1 MHPWSRR
8 QFLQSALA
16 AAQVPGER
24 PRRAP
29 EVEPLNP
36 FGRIPVSWIIDDST
50 CLVNLN
56 HFSIPQFRA
65 AWDNTR
71 YDQDW
76 RAMPR
81 EIPDSFVRKF
91 GDWCAEN
98 GVKGK
103 YSIVPYPACVGR
115 LDRELPGW
123 TREELKASIELVRDH
138 MTPHWDIHPEMVT
151 HTRVIDL
158 KTGHPYERRTREFME
173 NWNWCGGKSVDEI
186 AAYIAYA
193 LGILHNIDLPCEG
206 VTSPGGFG
214 SDNKAAYAQAIGQ
227 ALRSVYRTEI
237 PHYFLT
243 TLAKGD
249 ESVAPRV
256 EYASGID
263 GSDPSCVVHVLGCTG
278 DWTGSW
284 DCMETPD
291 ADAYITSDGQGGRVP
306 EILRRGEPACLLS
319 HWTGFHYNGRE
330 LGFQAVQQ
338 VVRRINQHHGPSIR
352 WMKLSEIARYWA
364 ARELTAIE
372 LTPAG
377 LRFRAP
383 FACPGF
389 TFRVRTARLPS
400 GLRTASSL
408 SQIQKGAFVREGAS
422 IVICIDLPKGE
433 SLIPWQ
439 A

>member
-1 MHPWSRR
+1 MLDFTRR
-8 QFLQSALA
+8 SFLQSAL

-24 PRRAP
+24 PARAAGV
-29 EVEPLNP
+29 EVLNP
-36 FGRIPVSWIIDDST
+36 AARIPVSWIIDDST

-71 YDQDW
+71 YDQKW
-76 RAMPR
+76 REMPR
-81 EIPDSFVRKF
+81 EIPDDFVRKF
-91 GDWCAEN
+91 GDFCAEN

-123 TREELKASIELVRDH
+123 TREELQASIALVRDR
-138 MTPHWDIHPEMVT
+138 MTPNWDIHPEMVT

-158 KTGHPYERRTREFME
+158 KTGHPYPQRTRDFME
-173 NWNWCGGKSVDEI
+173 NWNWCGGKSTDEI
-186 AAYIAYA
+186 AAYLAYA
-193 LGILHNIDLPCEG
+193 LQILHNIGLPCEG

-214 SDNKAAYAQAIGQ
+214 SDNKAAYSQAIGE

-243 TLAKGD
+243 TLAKGN

-256 EYASGID
+256 EYASGVG
-263 GSDPSCVVHVLGCTG
+263 GSDPRCVVHVLGCTG

-291 ADAYITSDGQGGRVP
+291 ANAYITEDGQGGRVP

-338 VVRRINQHHGPSIR
+338 VVRRINRHHAPSIR

-364 ARELTAIE
+364 CKELTAIQVE
-372 LTPAG
+372 PGG
-377 LRFRAP
+377 LRLSAP
-383 FACPGF
+383 FACPIF
-389 TFRVRTARLPS
+389 TLKLKTSRIPVGMREVDSARRLEAGTFFRDGSDL
-400 GLRTASSL
+400 LL
-408 SQIQKGAFVREGAS
+408 CQ
-422 IVICIDLPKGE
+422 DLPKGQ
-433 SLIPWQ
+433 SLVAWRS
-439 A
+439 